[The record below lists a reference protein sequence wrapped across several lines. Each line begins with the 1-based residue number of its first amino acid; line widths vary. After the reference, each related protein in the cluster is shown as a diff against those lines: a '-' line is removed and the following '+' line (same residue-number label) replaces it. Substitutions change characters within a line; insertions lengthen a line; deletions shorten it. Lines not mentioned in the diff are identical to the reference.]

1 MRNVGL
7 YSSSTPLAPNGT
19 GAFELLKEGFVP
31 DEQTLYAIGST
42 PNKPVAFVWSM
53 APGSFLVNGSKCSGI
68 TLGLEAPVTIA
79 SFVVAGFDGVAT
91 LNVPQGAAPSGIFVQ
106 SVDAETCNVSNVI
119 GF

>member
-1 MRNVGL
+1 
-7 YSSSTPLAPNGT
+7 
-19 GAFELLKEGFVP
+19 
-31 DEQTLYAIGST
+31 
-42 PNKPVAFVWSM
+42 M